1 MVYTI
6 NLRISVLGKA
16 TTSKLSPNPLFN
28 KSEKKNN
35 PPKKSGHK
43 RPRIDSDSSDQ
54 SVLKFGPQKRRKK
67 VKPIVDSDSED
78 RSTDDIDSV
87 SLVDTPK
94 KKGLVKRAGPE
105 IWDAKNLICH
115 HGIQKVMIKKPNLTY
130 LINVHEIS

>member
-94 KKGLVKRAGPE
+94 KGTCEESGTRNLGCEKSDLPSRHPE
-105 IWDAKNLICH
+105 SYD
-115 HGIQKVMIKKPNLTY
+115 
-130 LINVHEIS
+130 